1 MEYILT
7 ADGSKKIDSFC
18 IENLKIPSAVLME
31 RAAYSV
37 YEELFVKECMGAD
50 NFKNAS
56 FTFIA
61 GVGNNGGDA
70 LCLARIM
77 FQKKFNVNVYIAGD
91 MNNWKGKYYK
101 MTYEGNGVYTITFEP
116 RLYRSKMYL
125 KIYDGDSWYINWS
138 IQNNN
143 LIMYDTDAFTLENVY
158 YTAKVTIEINT
169 ILKTGSV
176 RVS

>member
-1 MEYILT
+1 
-7 ADGSKKIDSFC
+7 
-18 IENLKIPSAVLME
+18 
-31 RAAYSV
+31 
-37 YEELFVKECMGAD
+37 
-50 NFKNAS
+50 
-56 FTFIA
+56 
-61 GVGNNGGDA
+61 
-70 LCLARIM
+70 
-77 FQKKFNVNVYIAGD
+77 
-91 MNNWKGKYYK
+91 
-101 MTYEGNGVYTITFEP
+101 
-116 RLYRSKMYL
+116 MYL